1 MIVGGIRN
9 WLKVPNLFFWSLRR
23 PCKKFSF
30 SPSGL
35 FLVKSEVHPQIY
47 HNEGWRWDIR
57 HCLKFQTYSLGNSG
71 CHAKFQN
78 RSFTP
83 SRLLLVSDKVWKVS
97 VRTCACDSHAH
108 GGKNL
113 ENWPPWGLGGFPNFL
128 FTPNLIFFVSR
139 NSVKNFK
146 VVAQLLVGYF
156 WLVMKK
162 IKIKELLILIATL
175 ATTEVSV
182 GALAKADQK

>member
-1 MIVGGIRN
+1 M
-9 WLKVPNLFFWSLRR
+9 
-23 PCKKFSF
+23 
-30 SPSGL
+30 
-35 FLVKSEVHPQIY
+35 E
-47 HNEGWRWDIR
+47 
-57 HCLKFQTYSLGNSG
+57 
-71 CHAKFQN
+71 
-78 RSFTP
+78 
-83 SRLLLVSDKVWKVS
+83 
-97 VRTCACDSHAH
+97 
-108 GGKNL
+108 
-113 ENWPPWGLGGFPNFL
+113 GFPNFL

-182 GALAKADQK
+182 GALAKADQNLKMGFLVSALLELIF